1 MLATFIS
8 QLVMLNMLI
17 AIMGDSFNK
26 EVENKELNRTKT
38 KLEILG
44 DFSIVLMRQYDQK
57 EQNLPYMFVAMV
69 SGTQDYDPDNWEG
82 SIRRLT
88 NVVECQSRSL
98 KERFE

>member
-38 KLEILG
+38 KLEMLG
-44 DFSIVLMRQYDQK
+44 DFSFILSK
-57 EQNLPYMFVAMV
+57 
-69 SGTQDYDPDNWEG
+69 
-82 SIRRLT
+82 
-88 NVVECQSRSL
+88 
-98 KERFE
+98 

>member
-1 MLATFIS
+1 
-8 QLVMLNMLI
+8 MLNMLI

-26 EVENKELNRTKT
+26 EMENKELNRTKT
-38 KLEILG
+38 KLEMLG
-44 DFSIVLMRQYDQK
+44 DFSFILNKKDKK
-57 EQNLPYMFVAMV
+57 EENLTYMFVAMV

>member
-38 KLEILG
+38 KLEMLG
-44 DFSIVLMRQYDQK
+44 DFSFILNKKDKK
-57 EQNLPYMFVAMV
+57 EENLTYMFVAMV